1 MNIVEKSRL
10 VIAQSVLGH
19 WYAAKTKSDRTIIT
33 IVAVLILVSIFYLA
47 IWQPT
52 QSYATDQSSRYVNE
66 LRLAEWVA
74 LNKMQLKASANTP
87 VNETAA
93 SSQIARITSA
103 ANKHQLKLE
112 RLQPE
117 SDGSIS
123 VVVQEQRFER
133 VVLWISQ
140 LETQQ
145 NFAVTRVRLDRG
157 DKQGLV
163 SGQVRFGA

>member
-1 MNIVEKSRL
+1 MSIIDKSRL
-10 VIAQSVLGH
+10 TIAQSVLGQ
-19 WYAAKTKSDRTIIT
+19 WYTAKNKSDRVIIS
-33 IVAVLILVSIFYLA
+33 IVLVLIMASVFYLA
-47 IWQPT
+47 VWQPIKH
-52 QSYATDQSSRYVNE
+52 YATDQSSRYINE
-66 LRLAEWVA
+66 LGLAEWIA
-74 LNKMQLKASANTP
+74 LNKMQLKASANAP
-87 VNETAA
+87 ANETAP
-93 SSQIARITSA
+93 SSHIARITSA

-145 NFAVTRVRLDRG
+145 NLAVSRVRLDRG
-157 DKQGLV
+157 DRQGLV
-163 SGQVRFGA
+163 SGQVRFGV

>member
-1 MNIVEKSRL
+1 MNIIDKSRL
-10 VIAQSVLGH
+10 AIAQSVLGQ
-19 WYAAKTKSDRTIIT
+19 WYTAKNKSDRVIIS
-33 IVAVLILVSIFYLA
+33 IVLVLIMASVFYLA
-47 IWQPT
+47 VWQPIKH
-52 QSYATDQSSRYVNE
+52 YATDQSSRYVNE
-66 LRLAEWVA
+66 LGLAEWIA
-74 LNKMQLKASANTP
+74 LNKMQLKASAN
-87 VNETAA
+87 ETAP
-93 SSQIARITSA
+93 SSHIARITSV

-133 VVLWISQ
+133 VVLWIAQ

-145 NFAVTRVRLDRG
+145 DLAVSRVRLDRG